1 MSRRD
6 YRAIAAA
13 IAASLELG
21 ADRRSTRELADAIA
35 SVMAHDNPRFCRTRF
50 LTAAGLE

>member
-6 YRAIAAA
+6 YRTIAAA
-13 IAASLELG
+13 IAATLADG
-21 ADRRSTRELADAIA
+21 ADRRVTRELADTIA
-35 SVMAHDNPRFCRTRF
+35 SAMAHDNPRFSRARF

>member
-13 IAASLELG
+13 IAASLTDG
-21 ADRRSTRELADAIA
+21 TDRRSARNVAETIA
-35 SVMAHDNPRFCRTRF
+35 EAMARDNPRFSRARF